1 MKTEITMQHLYNV
14 CEVVLHPTASAFP
27 VRGPH
32 APAAVPVVSQ
42 PVAVT
47 TLQIC
52 VSSKENVCIWECPFS
67 LTITQNLYI
76 CEDTD

>member
-14 CEVVLHPTASAFP
+14 CEVVFHPTASAFP
-27 VRGPH
+27 VRGPR

-47 TLQIC
+47 EKLSRF
-52 VSSKENVCIWECPFS
+52 VSAVGKCLHLGVPVFPDNHSESIY
-67 LTITQNLYI
+67 L
-76 CEDTD
+76 

>member
-1 MKTEITMQHLYNV
+1 MKIEITMQHLYNV
-14 CEVVLHPTASAFP
+14 CEVVFHPTASAFP

-47 TLQIC
+47 EKLSRF
-52 VSSKENVCIWECPFS
+52 VSAVRKMFAFGSARFP
-67 LTITQNLYI
+67 
-76 CEDTD
+76 